1 MDPRADQILP
11 SPLGPPNLRP
21 GCPTPI
27 MQERGGQ
34 PRPTAYGLGGG
45 GLGSGPEICVRG
57 MWPPGHLPC
66 QECLCHAGEPL
77 LPGELD
83 EGGRRVCPATVL
95 RHGRNP
101 VGEPP
106 LQPPEELLAKAAREG
121 SLMLIIAPEWPG
133 PLYPWWTTLC
143 ALCPRRWQLPQD
155 RPLYL
160 RGSTDLMPAPRWRT
174 WAFLMDS
181 REGSQSGTHRPP
193 QPTLPPVA
201 PPGPEPP
208 RGADMG
214 AQLMTE
220 HRHTDTLPLR
230 NRPGKLERKRDV
242 QRFHPEGPPEG
253 APTTRSANRP
263 LPSSLGP
270 PSATRRTLFHP
281 RVAAQSSSGAPPQ
294 AGPPSEGP
302 APGDR
307 PMIPMASD
315 PEPLHEGPQAGTR
328 AAPPPTT
335 RPM

>member
-11 SPLGPPNLRP
+11 SPLGPPNLQP

-181 REGSQSGTHRPP
+181 REGSQSRTHRPP

-201 PPGPEPP
+201 PPRARAAPG
-208 RGADMG
+208 RGHG
-214 AQLMTE
+214 
-220 HRHTDTLPLR
+220 R
-230 NRPGKLERKRDV
+230 
-242 QRFHPEGPPEG
+242 
-253 APTTRSANRP
+253 
-263 LPSSLGP
+263 
-270 PSATRRTLFHP
+270 ATHD
-281 RVAAQSSSGAPPQ
+281 GAPPHGHTAPQESAWEIGTQ
-294 AGPPSEGP
+294 AGRATLPPR
-302 APGDR
+302 R
-307 PMIPMASD
+307 P
-315 PEPLHEGPQAGTR
+315 TR
-328 AAPPPTT
+328 GRPYHTVGQQAPPILT
-335 RPM
+335 RPPLRDPSDSLSPAGGGAIKLGRPAAGRTSLGRSCPRGPPDDTDGE